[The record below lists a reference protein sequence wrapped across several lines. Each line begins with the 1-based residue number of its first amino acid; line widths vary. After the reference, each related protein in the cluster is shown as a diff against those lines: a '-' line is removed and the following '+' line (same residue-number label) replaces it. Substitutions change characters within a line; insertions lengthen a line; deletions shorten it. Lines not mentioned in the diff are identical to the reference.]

1 MISFRKQLQ
10 NKIDFKTKPIGALGR
25 LEEIALQVGM
35 IQETE
40 TPKICNPNVL
50 VFAADHG
57 IAATGLVNPYPQS
70 VTAQMVLNFIHG
82 GAAINVFCRQ
92 NKISLKIIDAG
103 VNYDFALALRS
114 DFINA
119 KIKKSTANYLF
130 GDAMDLESVKTSIKK
145 GEAIIKDLAKQECN
159 CVGFGEM
166 GIANTSSAS
175 LIMSTILKC
184 PLEECIGRGTGAD
197 DELLNTKIQTLKTAY
212 KFHALQNYSC
222 TPIELLSKVGG
233 FEIAMMT
240 GAYLQAA
247 RENMVIVV
255 DGFISTAALLIAY
268 EVEPEII
275 DNCIFAHTSGEKGH
289 EQMLAYL
296 KAKPLLNLGLR
307 LGEGTGAALAIP
319 LIQSAV
325 NFLNEMASFETA
337 GVSNKTS

>member
-1 MISFRKQLQ
+1 MISLRNQIQ
-10 NKIDFKTKPIGALGR
+10 DKIDYKTKPIGALGR

-35 IQETE
+35 IQETQ
-40 TPKICNPNVL
+40 TPKITNPNLL

-92 NKISLKIIDAG
+92 NKIGLKIIDAG
-103 VNYDFALALRS
+103 VNYDFATAAHP

-119 KIKKSTANYLF
+119 KIKKGTANYLY
-130 GDAMDLESVKTSIKK
+130 GDAMDAESARTSIQK
-145 GEAIIKDLAKQECN
+145 GEAIIKELVQQGCN

-166 GIANTSSAS
+166 GIGNTSSAS
-175 LIMSTILKC
+175 LIMSAILKC

-197 DELLNTKIQTLKTAY
+197 DELLNTKIQTLKKAY
-212 KFHALQNYSC
+212 QIHALQTYSSN
-222 TPIELLSKVGG
+222 PIELLSKVGG
-233 FEIAMMT
+233 FEIAMMVS
-240 GAYLQAA
+240 AYLQAA
-247 RENMVIVV
+247 KENMVIVV
-255 DGFISTAALLIAY
+255 DGFISTAALLIAF
-268 EVEPEII
+268 EVEPKII

-289 EQMLAYL
+289 ERMLAYL

-319 LIQSAV
+319 LIQSSV